1 MHTTCILGPGGG
13 FGAAVLAEAAA
24 RGHALRTLARRP
36 IAGLPAGTTAVTGDV
51 RDPAAVGEAV
61 AGADRVVFAVN
72 VPYPQWA
79 AVMPAA
85 LETCLAALRPD
96 QRLVFPG
103 NVYALPRG
111 TGAALTEDAV
121 DAPAGPKGR
130 LRAALERRLRE
141 AAARPDGP
149 AVLVLRGADFFGPT
163 VRNGMVDRIFGAAA
177 AGRPLQV
184 IGSGRAPHQ
193 LTYVPDMARACLDLL
208 DLDLDLD
215 RFAVVN
221 APTVAVPSLDALC
234 RLAAEA
240 AGHPGLPVRRLPWWL
255 VRLLGLG
262 SPLLRELVELKPLFE
277 GAVVLDDT
285 RLHRLLPA
293 FAATPL
299 HEAVAA
305 TVASYRVAS

>member
-36 IAGLPAGTTAVTGDV
+36 MTGLPPGTVAVTGDA

-61 AGADRVVFAVN
+61 AGAGTVVFAVN

-85 LETCLAALRPD
+85 LEACLAALRPG

-111 TGAALTEDAV
+111 AGVPLTEDV
-121 DAPAGPKGR
+121 PDAPAGPKAR

-177 AGRPLQV
+177 ADRPLQV

-208 DLDLDLD
+208 ARDLD

-221 APTVAVPSLDALC
+221 APTVAVPSLEALC
-234 RLAAEA
+234 RMAAEA